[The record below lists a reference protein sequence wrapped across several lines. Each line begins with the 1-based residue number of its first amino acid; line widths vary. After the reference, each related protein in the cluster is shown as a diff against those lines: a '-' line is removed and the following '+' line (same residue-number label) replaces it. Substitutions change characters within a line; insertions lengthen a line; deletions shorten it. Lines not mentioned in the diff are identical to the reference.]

1 LKSPSGSR
9 AAAHEDRLVNAGQYQ
24 TVPQGLQTADRGGL
38 METKAANWLCGW
50 TTPTRALPNS
60 NKSPTSNERAT
71 SNQLPRH
78 CKGNNTSKQ
87 IQHKE
92 NKIHTSKSRSNK
104 KTSKNK
110 QKHTQ
115 QGRHVQGSLPGVAD
129 AITFWSGELERTPAA
144 NWSAEL

>member
-1 LKSPSGSR
+1 LERTASNWSAATTTNIAQGRPAGKQGS
-9 AAAHEDRLVNAGQYQ
+9 VTGFVAGQPQ
-24 TVPQGLQTADRGGL
+24 TSLQ
-38 METKAANWLCGW
+38 
-50 TTPTRALPNS
+50 S
-60 NKSPTSNERAT
+60 NKSPTYKDRAT

-92 NKIHTSKSRSNK
+92 HKIHTSKSRSNK

-115 QGRHVQGSLPGVAD
+115 QRRHVQGSLPGVAD